1 MTSQNRNFLYISPHF
16 APNSRVGAMRPLK
29 FIRHIGEFGWKPI
42 IFCGFDPKSS
52 IDPTLLD
59 LIPPG
64 TIIHR
69 TYNGNIKSSSLLTD
83 QVATLRPDRTTSKQ
97 FRSGFSQLN
106 PELIPMG
113 SDIFK
118 IPTALKNGRKVLR
131 KTPCEAIMVN
141 SDPYAGAYVGYKLST
156 EFNIPLII
164 DFRDPWSVCELRS
177 PMRPFF
183 TRFSVRFL
191 ESKIVNSASK
201 IVLNTKEA
209 LLDYR
214 KLYDQNP
221 SNKFTHLYNFNDTSI
236 FNKVTSEIITENT
249 PKKMVY
255 MGNFRRFINGKELFE
270 MLSILK
276 DRGYTDNHIK
286 LSIYGNFPDESLRLA
301 ISYGITHFLEIHEP
315 VPYVDIIKI
324 LESHDLL
331 TLIMNKTRQRLPAKF
346 FDYLCSTKPIISIS
360 DNPELKEL
368 VNTNFG
374 KSFNFNELNRAAD
387 MVEELIQ
394 HTLVIDSVRHNTFT
408 ASQASKQLSSILNDS
423 VSNFK

>member
-1 MTSQNRNFLYISPHF
+1 MTPQNRNFLYISPHF

-42 IFCGFDPKSS
+42 VFCGFDPKAS
-52 IDPTLLD
+52 IDLTLLD
-59 LIPPG
+59 LIPSG
-64 TIIHR
+64 TIIYR
-69 TYNGNIKSSSLLTD
+69 TYNGNINSSSLLTD
-83 QVATLRPDRTTSKQ
+83 QVTTLKPERTTSKQ

-118 IPTALKNGRKVLR
+118 IPTALKYGREVLR

-141 SDPYAGAYVGYKLST
+141 SDPYAAAYVGYKLSI

-183 TRFSVRFL
+183 TRFLVRFL
-191 ESKIVNSASK
+191 ESIIVNSASK

-209 LLDYR
+209 LRDYR

-221 SNKFTHLYNFNDTSI
+221 SNKFTYLYNFNDTSI
-236 FNKVTSEIITENT
+236 FNKGTSDITTEDT
-249 PKKMVY
+249 PKRMVY

-270 MLSILK
+270 ILSILK
-276 DRGYTDNHIK
+276 ERGYSNNHIK

-301 ISYGITHFLEIHEP
+301 TSYDITHFLEIHEP
-315 VPYVDIIKI
+315 VPYADIIKI

-346 FDYLCSTKPIISIS
+346 FDYLCSTKPIIAVS
-360 DNPELKEL
+360 DNPELNDL
-368 VNTNFG
+368 VNNNFG
-374 KSFNFNELNRAAD
+374 KSFNFNELNKAAD
-387 MVEELIQ
+387 MVEQLIQ
-394 HTLVIDSVRHNTFT
+394 QTLVIDSDRHNPFT
-408 ASQASKQLSSILNDS
+408 ASQASKQLSSILDES
-423 VSNFK
+423 VSNFR